1 MSAIIQSCHEPKA
14 ELRAPTVLVAEDEIL
29 IRAMVAQHL
38 RSAGFRIIE
47 ASNAHEAI
55 DILTSGESVD
65 VLFTDVRMVGEKDG
79 IRLAQWVERNR
90 PAIRIVFG
98 SGETNLVDA
107 VPGARL
113 FSKPY
118 DLEDVERYV
127 RGLVAGPA

>member
-1 MSAIIQSCHEPKA
+1 MSAMIQSSHEP
-14 ELRAPTVLVAEDEIL
+14 ELRQPTVLIAEDEVL

-38 RSAGFRIIE
+38 RNAGFRIVE

-55 DILTSGESVD
+55 EILSSGESVD
-65 VLFTDVRMVGEKDG
+65 VLFTDVRMVDDKDG
-79 IRLAQWVERNR
+79 IRLAQWVDRNH

-98 SGETNLVDA
+98 SGETNLVDV

-118 DLEDVERYV
+118 NLEDVEAHI
-127 RGLVAGPA
+127 RGLVADSG

>member
-1 MSAIIQSCHEPKA
+1 MIQSSHEPEAK
-14 ELRAPTVLVAEDEIL
+14 LREPTVLVAEDEVL

-38 RSAGFRIIE
+38 RCAGFRIIE

-55 DILTSGESVD
+55 DILSSGESVD
-65 VLFTDVRMVGEKDG
+65 VLFTDVRMVDDKDG
-79 IRLAQWVERNR
+79 IRLAQWVDRNH

-98 SGETNLVDA
+98 TGETTLIDA

-118 DLEDVERYV
+118 DLQDVETHI
-127 RGLVAGPA
+127 RGLLSDSR